1 MPLNQSRKT
10 AWPLRPNGMRRRASA
25 SQVLA
30 KGFRVS
36 RPASWLVR
44 LFALLAI
51 AVPSLIMTSPGY
63 VAFANNLPDPN
74 TVASAIPEDTLIYA
88 ADNKTLLA
96 DLHPPGY
103 QAYFEPLSEMGT
115 LLPEAVISIEDRN
128 FYSEPG
134 IDPQGIVRASMVD
147 LQSHAKVEGASTIT
161 QQLVKRRLVG
171 NEATLDRKM
180 RDALLA
186 FQIERRYTKDQILEW
201 YLNSVFFANTAWG
214 TAAASKMY
222 FHTTTNKLDLA
233 QASMLAGI
241 IRGPTLYNPLVNW
254 TSAKQRQK
262 TVLDAM
268 IRDGRITA
276 ADAAKAFAE
285 DISPPAHMF
294 LPTNQVVAPAFV
306 RYVTS
311 LLINQFGADATYSGG
326 MRVVTTLNP
335 TLQALAQRDVSDNIA
350 KLRWRNVTQGAL
362 VSLDPTTNA
371 IIAMVGS
378 ANPNAYGGQYNLA
391 VWPPRNPG
399 SSMKIYTY
407 TAAIASGKFTMTT
420 PIKDSK
426 FSYREPGSTEV
437 YTPRN
442 YDGKFHGTCQL
453 QACMGNSLN
462 IPAVKVELGV
472 GVSSVVQMARA
483 MGAPPYQQHG
493 IDINGNPNFTTNDPL
508 DTFGASLTL
517 GGYGETPLQ
526 MAIGASVLATQGILR
541 QPFAIN
547 LVSSSATGQLLYAH
561 QIDPGRRVLD
571 ARVAYIMEMIMSNDN
586 NRAMIFGHN
595 SLLTLPG
602 RKVAV
607 KTGTSDSFADAWT
620 VGYTPHIVT
629 AVWGGNAD
637 WRMKMT
643 HGSDS
648 YYIAAPM
655 WHRYMQDALDS
666 LKMPNEWYAQ
676 PTGLIATT
684 CKGQPAWY
692 MPGTHC

>member
-10 AWPLRPNGMRRRASA
+10 AWPRRPNGMRRRASA

-74 TVASAIPEDTLIYA
+74 TVASAVPEDTLIYA

-161 QQLVKRRLVG
+161 QQLVKLRLVG

-180 RDALLA
+180 REALLA

-268 IRDGRITA
+268 IRDGKITA
-276 ADAAKAFAE
+276 SEAATAFAE
-285 DISPPAHMF
+285 DIAPPAHMF
-294 LPTNQVVAPAFV
+294 MPENHVVAPAFV
-306 RYVTS
+306 RYVTG
-311 LLINQFGADATYSGG
+311 LLVNKYGSDVTYTGG
-326 MRVVTTLNP
+326 LRVVTTLNQK
-335 TLQALAQRDVSDNIA
+335 LQELGQADVTSYINSI
-350 KLRWRNVTQGAL
+350 RYRNVTQGAL
-362 VSLDPTTNA
+362 VALDPTTGA
-371 IIAMVGS
+371 IVAMVGS
-378 ANPNAYGGQYNLA
+378 ANPGGYGGQYNLA

-399 SSMKIYTY
+399 SSMKIFTY
-407 TAAIASGKFTMTT
+407 TAAINSGKYTMTT
-420 PIKDSK
+420 PIADSR
-426 FSYREPGSTEV
+426 FAYRDPVSGEAYSPV
-437 YTPRN
+437 N
-442 YDGKFHGTCQL
+442 YDGRTHGTCQL
-453 QACMGNSLN
+453 QVCMGNSLN
-462 IPAVKVELGV
+462 IPAVKVELGI
-472 GVSSVVQMARA
+472 GVSSVVEMARA
-483 MGAPPYQQHG
+483 MGAPPYQLHG
-493 IDINGNPNFTTNDPL
+493 TDANGFPNYTTDDPVN
-508 DTFGASLTL
+508 TYGPSLTL

-526 MAIGASVLATQGILR
+526 MATGASVLATQGVLR
-541 QPFAIN
+541 EA
-547 LVSSSATGQLLYAH
+547 YAYSLITKQSGKAVYQH
-561 QIDPGRRVLD
+561 QVDPGKRVLD
-571 ARVAYIMEMIMSNDN
+571 ARVAFILQQIMSNDN
-586 NRAMIFGHN
+586 NRAMIFGRN
-595 SLLTLPG
+595 
-602 RKVAV
+602 
-607 KTGTSDSFADAWT
+607 
-620 VGYTPHIVT
+620 
-629 AVWGGNAD
+629 
-637 WRMKMT
+637 
-643 HGSDS
+643 
-648 YYIAAPM
+648 
-655 WHRYMQDALDS
+655 
-666 LKMPNEWYAQ
+666 
-676 PTGLIATT
+676 
-684 CKGQPAWY
+684 
-692 MPGTHC
+692 